1 MSISEYMRSLR
12 AKVGH
17 DLLGVPSATIAIR
30 DPHGRILMGRHADG
44 GVWLLPGGAIEP
56 EETPADAAVREAWE
70 ETGLHVRLDGLVG
83 VFGGPHCTVE
93 YGNGDRTS
101 YLMVVFEGRPVGGEL
116 RADGEESLEL
126 AYFEVAAARGLSL
139 ARWVPEVLEA
149 LARDRREAA
158 FRRPDWQPSS

>member
-1 MSISEYMRSLR
+1 MSISEYIRSLR
-12 AKVGH
+12 EKIGH
-17 DLLGVPSATIAIR
+17 DLLGVPSVTIVIR
-30 DPHGRILMGRHADG
+30 DPSGRVLLGRHANG
-44 GVWLLPGGAIEP
+44 GAWLLPGGAIEP

-70 ETGLHVRLDGLVG
+70 ETGLHVRLEHLVG

-116 RADGEESLEL
+116 RADGEEMLEL
-126 AYFEVAAARGLSL
+126 EYFEVEAARRLPI

-149 LARDRREAA
+149 IARDRREAT
-158 FRRPDWQPSS
+158 FRRPEWKPPS